1 MTKTE
6 FIVTALLA
14 AQESHASS
22 GFPVGVA
29 VAQAAL
35 ESAWGK
41 SELSQKAN
49 NYFGIKAHGD
59 AESVSM
65 ATTEVVNGKVVKTQA
80 RFAAYPD
87 MRSCFVDRDRILCSL
102 ACYQDARANT
112 GNPEEFTR
120 CLARHWATDP
130 KYADKVLKI
139 YRDNKFDRFDK

>member
-1 MTKTE
+1 MTKIE
-6 FIVTALLA
+6 FIAAVLLA

-22 GFPVGVA
+22 GFPVGIA

-59 AESVSM
+59 AGSITL
-65 ATTEVVNGKVVKTQA
+65 ATTEVVKGKTVKTQA
-80 RFAAYPD
+80 RFAAFPD
-87 MRSCFVDRDRILCSL
+87 MRSCFADRDRILRSL
-102 ACYQDARANT
+102 ACYQDARANAT
-112 GNPEEFTR
+112 NPEEFTR

-139 YRDNKFDRFDK
+139 YRDNTFDRFDQ